1 MAEEPVTEPVAD
13 PTPEPIAEPEP
24 VVAAPEPAPEPV
36 VVDWREAITDEDSKK
51 FAESS
56 TDINHFV
63 KRAMDMRQ
71 KLSNSIVKP
80 GKDATDDDVIAYN
93 KALGIPGSPGNYEF
107 PSVPEMTDE
116 IKASQETWASRF
128 HQLGI
133 SQEAATALIEAVNS
147 ESLEHEAALAEADK
161 VFAEKQS
168 EALKAEWKGDDY
180 DVNIT
185 FANRALE
192 DIANRAGLNID
203 ALRQIETKGG
213 RFLMDRPEMV
223 KMLAAV
229 GREMAEGTLGPVM
242 TQTEVETAQDT
253 IRELGKQIEEA
264 QAANDSRL
272 ADQLYAKQLGVY
284 DKMGDQP
291 LVGVQ
296 GRVA

>member
-1 MAEEPVTEPVAD
+1 MDAVGFKAPD
-13 PTPEPIAEPEP
+13 PEKVE
-24 VVAAPEPAPEPV
+24 
-36 VVDWREAITDEDSKK
+36 VDWREAITEEDSKK

-56 TDINHFV
+56 TDINHLV

-71 KLSNSIVKP
+71 KLSNAIVMP
-80 GKDATDDDVIAYN
+80 GKDASDDDVIAYQ
-93 KALGIPGSPGNYEF
+93 KALGIPGTPEGYEF

-116 IKASQETWASRF
+116 IKASQQAWAARF
-128 HQLGI
+128 HEMGI
-133 SQEAATALIEAVNS
+133 SKEAATALVVAVNA
-147 ESLEHEAALAEADK
+147 ESVEHEAAVVEADK
-161 VFAEKQS
+161 AFAEKQS

-180 DVNIT
+180 DINIK

-192 DIANRAGLNID
+192 DLSNRAGLSID

-229 GREMAEGTLGPVM
+229 GREMAEGTLGPSM
-242 TQTEVETAQDT
+242 TATEVETAQDA
-253 IRELGKQIEEA
+253 IRDLGKQIEEA
-264 QAANDSRL
+264 QAVNDSRL
-272 ADQLYAKQLGVY
+272 ANQLYQKQLGIY

-291 LVGVQ
+291 LVGAQ